1 MTLIQVVAALG
12 MIPLF
17 ASRTFLPAFLAGIF
31 LTYPN
36 VFPGM
41 EGAVP
46 VPDGTMLTRTWMLV
60 VLGVLSLLEIL
71 ADKNRDIQSMMNN
84 AVTYLKP
91 LSYMLVSL
99 GLIDNSSMQILHEV
113 QWAGFDPMWIL
124 FTFGMLAVHW
134 LASLRRDFIEF
145 LEDID
150 EDDNLFIGKI
160 ISWLEDSMVLFG
172 FVLLIWSGILMV
184 VIYAGLIALFVHIRK
199 RQEKKLEQQK
209 VECNQCGEKN
219 VPFAVKCF
227 KCGSPQAQVHSIG
240 IFGQKKDSLITH
252 IEKHQI
258 NLISHRKCPNCGNK
272 LKSQKVFQSC
282 DHCETQLF
290 DSPSLKTFTKSID
303 KKFYKIVGLSFLL
316 GFIPIVGF
324 IISAVLANIY
334 LFSPY
339 RKFIPKGSS
348 FFTKL
353 FIKFLTLLFFI
364 FGVVFGFIAAPAYCI
379 MRYYIWKGKF
389 KARVPSRTVTTEIL

>member
-1 MTLIQVVAALG
+1 MTVIQIVAALG

-17 ASRTFLPAFLAGIF
+17 ASRTFLPAFLTGVF

-36 VFPGM
+36 LFPGM
-41 EGAVP
+41 DGVVP
-46 VPDGTMLTRTWMLV
+46 IEDGTMLTKTWMLV
-60 VLGVLSLLEIL
+60 TLGVLSLLEIW
-71 ADKNRDIQSMMNN
+71 ADKNTDVRSMMNN
-84 AVTYLKP
+84 TLPYLKP
-91 LSYMLVSL
+91 ASYMLVSL
-99 GLIDNSSMQILHEV
+99 GLIDNSSAEILYQV

-124 FTFGMLAVHW
+124 FTFGMLATHW

-160 ISWLEDSMVLFG
+160 ISWMEDSMVLFG

-184 VIYAGLIALFVHIRK
+184 VIYTGLIAIFVYIRK

-209 VECNQCGEKN
+209 IECNGCGKKN
-219 VPFAVKCF
+219 MPFALKCYN
-227 KCGSPQAQVHSIG
+227 CSAPQPQVFSIG
-240 IFGQKKDSLITH
+240 IFGQKKDSLITNVQ
-252 IEKHQI
+252 KHQI
-258 NLISHRKCPNCGNK
+258 NLISHRKCPDCGNK
-272 LKSQKVFQSC
+272 LKSQ
-282 DHCETQLF
+282 QLF
-290 DSPSLKTFTKSID
+290 QKCEYCDTELFSSPSIKTFTKTID
-303 KKFYKIVGLSFLL
+303 RRFYKIVGASFLL
-316 GFIPIVGF
+316 GFLPIVGF

-348 FFTKL
+348 FFTKM
-353 FIKFLTLLFFI
+353 FIRFLTLIFFI
-364 FGVVFGFIAAPAYCI
+364 FGIVFGFLAAPLYCI

-389 KARVPSRTVTTEIL
+389 KARVSENPKLKLT